1 MLKLED
7 IHEHALSL
15 LQESSDLPGLD
26 DARTKVLGRKSELSN
41 FLRSL
46 KDLAPGD
53 QRSVG
58 AAANALRAQLEE
70 LFEKKRRELSG
81 ASWELTLKN
90 ERLDVTRPG
99 LKHARGHIHPIS
111 RVIEDIVSI
120 FSSIGF
126 EVVEGR
132 EVETEYYNF
141 DALNIPANHPA
152 RDMWDTFWLKP
163 ESRTH
168 ADSTSADG
176 RGKLQRESAM
186 EKSQRGSAL
195 LLRTHTSPVQ
205 VRFMENH
212 NPPLKIIVPG
222 RAYRYEATDA
232 SHEFQFFQ
240 LEGLVVDRTISIANF
255 KGVIQEFFSR
265 LFKKEITVRLRP
277 SFFPFVEPGFDVD
290 ISCVACEGKGC
301 SICKKSGWLEL
312 AGAGMVHQNVF
323 KAAGYA
329 PGEWQGFAFGFGI
342 DRIAMM
348 KYKIPDIR
356 LFHSGDLRFLKQF

>member
-1 MLKLED
+1 MSKLED
-7 IHEHALSL
+7 IRTHAFSFINGA
-15 LQESSDLPGLD
+15 SDLPAFV
-26 DARTKVLGRKSELSN
+26 DARTKVLGRKSELSL

-46 KDLAPGD
+46 KDMPLED
-53 QRSVG
+53 QKRVG
-58 AAANALRAQLEE
+58 AAANALRAELEE
-70 LFEKKRRELSG
+70 LFEKKRREFSS
-81 ASWELTLKN
+81 ASYESALKH
-90 ERLDVTRPG
+90 ERIDVTRPG

-111 RVIEDIVSI
+111 RVIKDIVTI
-120 FSSIGF
+120 FSSMGF
-126 EVVEGR
+126 EVVEGP

-152 RDMWDTFWLKP
+152 RDMWDTFWLRQNEVK
-163 ESRTH
+163 S
-168 ADSTSADG
+168 
-176 RGKLQRESAM
+176 
-186 EKSQRGSAL
+186 EKSKVKSDRL

-205 VRFMENH
+205 VRYMENH

-240 LEGLVVDRTISIANF
+240 LEGLVVDRQISIANF

-265 LFKKEITVRLRP
+265 LFKKKITVRLRP
-277 SFFPFVEPGFDVD
+277 SFFPFVEPGFEVD
-290 ISCVACEGKGC
+290 ISCVACAGAGC
-301 SICKKSGWLEL
+301 AICKKSGWLEL

-323 KAAGYA
+323 KAAGYT